1 MSNISKISDLKQ
13 KSFRLKE
20 KLVKNQLM
28 PTNHSF
34 SFSLQGLPKIA
45 TYYYGEKE
53 LSVNMISVKDT
64 PLFYLG
70 NFNIYSFYYNSYE
83 SDYGNKPRIIT
94 FEDFNENQVQ
104 FSGYGGA
111 NPTETREDVF
121 IKWWNFNTEEVSI
134 QEVLRDLGDSIRK
147 ISGKTNKIPFIKMSY
162 ELENGMKDYVI
173 PEGSIEITE
182 NGEHNV
188 REFEKVNVDV
198 PIPEG
203 YLKPEGKI
211 DITNTEVVDVTQYS
225 EAQIVDENLKAENI
239 AEGVEVLG
247 IEGTFK
253 GGVNTS
259 DATATNDD
267 LLLGKT
273 AYANEQKLVGTI
285 EDYDYSTS
293 DNVGIEYTDAFCKL
307 VSGTLTQVDDDRI
320 TTLKN
325 YAFYNDTVIESIRF
339 ENLTALNTGVF
350 GGCKTLKRL
359 DLPNLKNVYGG
370 SSIANCDS
378 LEYLNVPLLQ
388 SASASSIIANAI
400 SLKEVNFPSLTTCG
414 GSFLGGCKALE
425 TIDFGSILIINATAF
440 NNCTSL
446 NKVIIRTTSKVC
458 ELRNTN
464 AFGGTG
470 IANGTG
476 LIYVPDN
483 LVDSYKIATN
493 WSTYASQIK
502 SLNELEVE

>member
-53 LSVNMISVKDT
+53 ISVNMISVKDT

-70 NFNIYSFYYNSYE
+70 NFNVYSFYYNSYE

-104 FSGYGGA
+104 FSGYGGS

-134 QEVLRDLGDSIRK
+134 QEVLRDLGNSIRK

-162 ELENGMKDYVI
+162 ELESGMKDYVI

-203 YLKPEGKI
+203 YLKPEGKVE
-211 DITNTEVVDVTQYS
+211 ITNTEVVDVTQYS

-293 DNVGIEYTDAFCKL
+293 ENVGVEYTDAFYKL
-307 VSGTLTQVDDDRI
+307 VSGTLTEVDDDRV
-320 TTLKN
+320 TVLKN
-325 YAFYNDTVIESIRF
+325 YAFYYDSTLEYAKF
-339 ENLTALNTGVF
+339 ENITALQSGVF
-350 GGCKTLKRL
+350 TKCIALKEI
-359 DLPNLKNVYGG
+359 DLPKCKYIYGSACFSG
-370 SSIANCDS
+370 CES
-378 LEYLNVPLLQ
+378 LTTINMPLLE
-388 SASASSIIANAI
+388 SATASNIFPNCIA
-400 SLKEVNFPSLTTCG
+400 LKYVNFPSLTACG
-414 GSFLGGCKALE
+414 GSFLSACTSLE
-425 TIDFGSILIINATAF
+425 TVDFGSIKIINASTF
-440 NNCTSL
+440 NNCSAL
-446 NKVIIRTTSKVC
+446 KSVIIRTPSEICSLKHI
-458 ELRNTN
+458 N
-464 AFGGTG
+464 AFTGSG

-476 LIYVPDN
+476 FIYVPDI

-502 SLNELEVE
+502 SLSELEVE